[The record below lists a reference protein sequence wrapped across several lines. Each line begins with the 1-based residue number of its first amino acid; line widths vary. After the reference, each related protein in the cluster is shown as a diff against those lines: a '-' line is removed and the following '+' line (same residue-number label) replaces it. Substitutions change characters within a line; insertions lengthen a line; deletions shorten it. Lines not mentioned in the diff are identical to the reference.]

1 MLLFPLSHIH
11 VGIKNNIIA
20 KYLKTEEMLYMKS
33 RKDIKTNIKLKNFK
47 YDVNIYR
54 QKYMQ

>member
-1 MLLFPLSHIH
+1 
-11 VGIKNNIIA
+11 
-20 KYLKTEEMLYMKS
+20 MKS

-47 YDVNIYR
+47 YDINVYR

>member
-1 MLLFPLSHIH
+1 
-11 VGIKNNIIA
+11 
-20 KYLKTEEMLYMKS
+20 MKS

-47 YDVNIYR
+47 YDVNINM